1 MEVLTGE
8 DTVGKYVGGGEREVE
23 PEAVAG
29 RCGGCAARGLHF
41 KRCSACR
48 TVSYCGPECQ
58 RAAWKDHK
66 VACRAAVAA
75 REHARLVTKVDG
87 SDGGLEKV
95 GKKLHKHAED
105 SK

>member
-1 MEVLTGE
+1 
-8 DTVGKYVGGGEREVE
+8 
-23 PEAVAG
+23 
-29 RCGGCAARGLHF
+29 
-41 KRCSACR
+41 
-48 TVSYCGPECQ
+48 
-58 RAAWKDHK
+58 
-66 VACRAAVAA
+66 VAA